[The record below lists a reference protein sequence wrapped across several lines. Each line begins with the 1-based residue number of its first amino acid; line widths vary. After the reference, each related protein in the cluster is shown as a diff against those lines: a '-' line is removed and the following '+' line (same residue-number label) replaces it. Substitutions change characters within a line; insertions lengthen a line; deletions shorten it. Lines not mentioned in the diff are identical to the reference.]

1 MYPGPTPPGQK
12 SPVSIGD
19 GLHWKQVGE
28 FTLLQAACLW
38 AGIEP
43 LNSFQDLQCTREAT
57 ARYLMLTR
65 AIEAGDLEASHPSP
79 APRTIKLAAGGS
91 HAPDM
96 LVLRADLEELATSI
110 GEQPLFLFPAVARN
124 TPINKPGRWP
134 DKRDAAKR
142 AMQVLY
148 PGGVPTTVKRDVLT
162 CEVNEYLSSEGIVV
176 SADTCD
182 RAKRE
187 LGQSQ
192 KVAD

>member
-1 MYPGPTPPGQK
+1 MYPGPKPPGQK

-19 GLHWKQVGE
+19 GLHWKHVGE

-43 LNSFQDLQCTREAT
+43 LDSFQDLQRTPEAT

-65 AIEAGDLEASHPSP
+65 AIEAGDLEASHQNP

-96 LVLRADLEELATSI
+96 LVSRADLEVLAISV
-110 GEQPLFLFPAVARN
+110 GEQPLFLFPASAHK
-124 TPINKPGRWP
+124 TSISKPGRRP
-134 DKRDAAKR
+134 DRRDAAKR
-142 AMQVLY
+142 AMKDLY
-148 PGGVPTTVKRDVLT
+148 PDGVPTTLKRDALT
-162 CEVNEYLSSEGIVV
+162 QAVNDYLRSEGIVV
-176 SADTCD
+176 SPDTCD

-187 LGQSQ
+187 LEQSQ
-192 KVAD
+192 KVAN